1 MWKSYGRYLYHTHMG
16 AAVRSGKQDFVPPLD
31 SNRLLRPHIGVW
43 VTEDTH
49 TARWL
54 VVPEAGDVGTY
65 LDRDTAYAA
74 AMHR

>member
-1 MWKSYGRYLYHTHMG
+1 MSKARYRYHTHMG
-16 AAVRSGKQDFVPPLD
+16 AALRFGKHDFVPPLE
-31 SNRLLRPHIGVW
+31 SNRLLRPQIGVW

-49 TARWL
+49 IARWL
-54 VVPEAGDVGTY
+54 VVPEAGDVETY